1 MGLIFL
7 LHRHKIMGKIHLLVN
22 LKSRSNRGEKTLK
35 QIETV
40 LKNKKIDYHIHI
52 SNYPELNMLL

>member
-1 MGLIFL
+1 MGLIFI

-22 LKSRSNRGEKTLK
+22 LKSGSNRGEKSLK

-40 LKNKKIDYHIHI
+40 LKNEKMD
-52 SNYPELNMLL
+52 